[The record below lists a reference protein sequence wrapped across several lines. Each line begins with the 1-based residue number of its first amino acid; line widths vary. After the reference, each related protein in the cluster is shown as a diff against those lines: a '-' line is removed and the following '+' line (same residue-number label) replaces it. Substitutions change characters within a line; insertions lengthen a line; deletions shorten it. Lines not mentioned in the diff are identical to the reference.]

1 MNLTLR
7 QLGYF
12 IAAGETGSVTL
23 AARRQNIS
31 QPAISTAIAHI
42 ERELG
47 VQLFLR
53 RHAQGLSL
61 TPAGRTLL
69 REARRLLK
77 QADGLYS
84 VVGEAGQQLRGE
96 LAVGWFTTLAP
107 VLMPELLQSFVADH
121 PGVRLATREG
131 HQEELVTAL
140 RRGEIDLAVT
150 YDLEIEADIA
160 FRSLAT
166 LPPYVLLAATH
177 PLAQRRQIS
186 LAELAPLPMV
196 LLDLPQSRD
205 YFLGLFR
212 HERLEPSIAW
222 TSRQSDVVRTLVANG
237 LGYSL
242 ANVRP
247 RAELALDGRA
257 LTRVA
262 LAGDPPPM
270 RIGLATLRE
279 LAPTRPGLAF
289 AAHLAARIGDG
300 RVPGMA
306 AQAKPPQR
314 RRGAGARPAPAVR

>member
-1 MNLTLR
+1 MNVSLR

-12 IAAGETGSVTL
+12 VAAGETGSVTL

-31 QPAISTAIAHI
+31 QPAISTAIAHL

-47 VQLFLR
+47 VKLFLR

-77 QADGLYS
+77 DAEGLYA
-84 VVGEAGQQLRGE
+84 VVGEAGQPLRGE
-96 LAVGWFTTLAP
+96 LAVGWFSTLAP
-107 VLMPELLQSFVADH
+107 VLMPGLLASFVDGH
-121 PGVRLATREG
+121 PGVRLSCREG
-131 HQEELVTAL
+131 HQEELLGAL

-150 YDLEIEADIA
+150 YDLEIGADIE
-160 FRSLAT
+160 FRPLST
-166 LPPYVLLAATH
+166 LVPHVLVAAGH
-177 PLAQRRQIS
+177 PLAGRRRVS
-186 LAELAPLPMV
+186 LDELAPLPMV
-196 LLDLPQSRD
+196 LLDLPQSRE

-212 HERLEPSIAW
+212 HERLEPTIAW

-247 RAELALDGRA
+247 LAGVALDGRA
-257 LTRVA
+257 LVRVA

-270 RIGLATLRE
+270 RIGRARLAG
-279 LAPTRPGLAF
+279 LAPTGPALAF
-289 AAHLAARIGDG
+289 DAHLAAAIAEDH
-300 RVPGMA
+300 VPGMA
-306 AQAKPPQR
+306 SDAPPRGR
-314 RRGAGARPAPAVR
+314 RRRAATRGR

>member
-12 IAAGETGSVTL
+12 VAAGETGSVTL

-69 REARRLLK
+69 KDAKRLLK
-77 QADGLYS
+77 QAEGLYS
-84 VVGEAGQQLRGE
+84 AVGEAGQPLGGD

-107 VLMPELLQSFVADH
+107 VLMPELLQSFVAGH
-121 PGVRLATREG
+121 PGVRLTMREG
-131 HQEELVTAL
+131 HQEELVSAL

-150 YDLEIEADIA
+150 YDLEIGADVA
-160 FRSLAT
+160 FRALAT
-166 LPPYVLLAATH
+166 LPPHVLLAAAH
-177 PLAQRRQIS
+177 PLARRRQLS

-237 LGYSL
+237 FGYSL

-247 RAELALDGRA
+247 RADLALDGRA
-257 LTRVA
+257 LVRVK
-262 LAGDPPPM
+262 LAGDPPAM
-270 RIGLATLRE
+270 RVGVATLRE
-279 LAPTRPGLAF
+279 LVPTRPGLAF
-289 AAHLAARIGDG
+289 EAHLVACVSEA

-306 AQAKPPQR
+306 PAANTTPRQR
-314 RRGAGARPAPAVR
+314 RR